1 MKATMHDPRRAVKLN
16 RYHVVERAARLRDF
30 EIDSD
35 SFLLSEK
42 PQGRASAKAFVNVEA
57 EQLAPWRREQRG
69 VTSER

>member
-16 RYHVVERAARLRDF
+16 RYHVVECAARLRDF

-35 SFLLSEK
+35 SFSLSEK

-57 EQLAPWRREQRG
+57 EQLGSGHGGA
-69 VTSER
+69 SDAA